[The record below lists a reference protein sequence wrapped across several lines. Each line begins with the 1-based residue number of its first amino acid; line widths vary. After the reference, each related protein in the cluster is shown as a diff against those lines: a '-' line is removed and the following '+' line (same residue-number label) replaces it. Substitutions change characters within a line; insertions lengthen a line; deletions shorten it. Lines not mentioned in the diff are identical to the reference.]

1 MLSALEQGY
10 EVYVVTDA
18 CGDCSLEAHERA
30 VERMIQAGARPIT
43 ALGYLCE
50 LQRDWARLETYD
62 LTTGIAMKFGGLW
75 RGDQVRQ
82 NNVRSPRAPEGLVH
96 KTPASCG
103 SSFVYPRCRVNVRVL
118 HPMPMATGPLA
129 GLAVAL
135 STLVDPGGSP
145 ALIIW

>member
-1 MLSALEQGY
+1 VLSALEQGY

-62 LTTGIAMKFGGLW
+62 LTTGIAMKFGGGIGIKYVKPMFEAHERPKAKFTKLFLM
-75 RGDQVRQ
+75 QV
-82 NNVRSPRAPEGLVH
+82 
-96 KTPASCG
+96 
-103 SSFVYPRCRVNVRVL
+103 
-118 HPMPMATGPLA
+118 
-129 GLAVAL
+129 
-135 STLVDPGGSP
+135 
-145 ALIIW
+145 